1 MATQAAWMRA
11 FSETDFSA
19 LTNGVPPATLDHESL
34 LGLGLKKCS
43 DRKAILRR
51 YSKTCT
57 HHHISSKI
65 DCTAKV
71 YAANAEGSPGATI
84 NDLQTITFF
93 FSFLSFLS
101 GRLPSQNLK
110 VGNHARKKHHYHCL
124 PGVTAVEVEV
134 LQQLCQRLSGEQRFL
149 WCAHVVSCDSSLVV
163 VVG

>member
-93 FSFLSFLS
+93 FFLSFLS
-101 GRLPSQNLK
+101 FR
-110 VGNHARKKHHYHCL
+110 
-124 PGVTAVEVEV
+124 TAAFAKPEGWKSRAEKAS
-134 LQQLCQRLSGEQRFL
+134 LSL
-149 WCAHVVSCDSSLVV
+149 SSRSD
-163 VVG
+163 GSGSGGAATTMSTSFG